1 VALPMILFLVAWQD
15 MDLEEAGLIASW
27 PAFLMWPVGAL
38 LIVAGLSGRL
48 IRHLDDRRP
57 ADEVDGSIR

>member
-1 VALPMILFLVAWQD
+1 